1 MTRILDDRSLDSLFR
16 AARSCRVWLD
26 KPVSDAIIEALW
38 ELAKLPPTSTGAYP
52 ARILFIR
59 SLEAKQQLLPALA
72 AEDRASAA
80 AAPVNAILGYDT
92 AAGAGALRDATLQA
106 GYLILAARAI
116 GLDCAPIA
124 LADVARVER
133 KFFSGGGGVKGSFVC
148 NLGYGDPGT
157 AEDLTPRPGFEQAC
171 RIL

>member
-26 KPVSDAIIEALW
+26 KPVSDAIIEAVW

-124 LADVARVER
+124 LADAARVER